1 MANRIPPPPREFN
14 WARMLRTLSFWA
26 LLIVGTIAL
35 VQLAS
40 SRRREEAEITYTQ
53 FTEELNAG
61 NIASVEI
68 AERQKVRGTFQRPV
82 VVKRQTVERFN
93 VLLPFEADDKFAANL
108 STKGVDV
115 RARESGQSF
124 GVVLLTFLPYL
135 LIFGLVIFMLRQ
147 MQQGGNRAFAF
158 GKSKAKLLAG
168 DTPKVTFADVA
179 GGDEAKQE
187 LEEIIDLLKDPQK
200 VQRLGGRLPKG
211 ALLLGP
217 PGPRKTPLAQA
228 GPGEAGRAV
237 FPTLGPDLLAEL
249 V

>member
-40 SRRREEAEITYTQ
+40 SRRREEAEIYPNQ
-53 FTEELNAG
+53 FNEELQAG
-61 NIASVEI
+61 NIATVEVT
-68 AERQKVRGTFQRPV
+68 EKKVRGTFNRPV
-82 VVKRQTVERFN
+82 IIKRQTVERFTM
-93 VLLPFEADDKFAANL
+93 LLPTEPDNAWITSLMA
-108 STKGVDV
+108 KGVEV
-115 RARESGQSF
+115 RAREPGQSF

-179 GGDEAKQE
+179 G
-187 LEEIIDLLKDPQK
+187 
-200 VQRLGGRLPKG
+200 
-211 ALLLGP
+211 
-217 PGPRKTPLAQA
+217 
-228 GPGEAGRAV
+228 
-237 FPTLGPDLLAEL
+237 
-249 V
+249 